1 MASHLHVSRAICRR
15 AERSLSM
22 LLQNKDVSSSVY
34 QFVNRLSDFLFI
46 AARYASMKEGI
57 EPKKWHKC
65 E

>member
-1 MASHLHVSRAICRR
+1 
-15 AERSLSM
+15 M
-22 LLQNKDVSSSVY
+22 LLQSKDVSSSVY